1 MKLLNDAFI
10 KEKYCIFIIILLK
23 LLASCLSVINP
34 LIIGVYID
42 ILNTEKNREL
52 VLVFCFCF
60 GFITILMLILQYVA
74 NINVANLKLR
84 LNNDIIVK
92 TILHIN
98 KGNLRKVREY
108 DSAYLAQRIT
118 QDSSQIVD
126 FILNN
131 MLSFGIQILIL
142 LICILIMVKIDWI
155 FLIFVLCISLI
166 NLLIYL
172 LSKKRIYNERLR
184 VSNAQNQ
191 YFAGL
196 NENISNIYFTK
207 INYIFNKMKD
217 RIINSFKNYYEVH
230 KSFIKVQS
238 AYHLIQSIPTNL
250 IVFVLFFYGG
260 MGIINNKIS
269 IGEFIILNSYSTML
283 LGNISYFVEFSNV
296 YQNYI
301 VSYNRLKELFNI
313 PLDRMD
319 NNKFDIQLNEDNFE
333 RISLSNI
340 SLSYDNKYILNNINM
355 SFQKGYI
362 YNIVGSN
369 GCGKTTL
376 LNLLL
381 FVEENYSGEVFYN
394 NINIRSAN
402 LALIRNELV
411 SFVEQDPVILNDS
424 LKSNIEVL
432 CINNIHEY
440 NAKLDKELFMIFNS
454 LDNLEENKTLSK
466 NVLSGGEQKK
476 ISIIRALS
484 KDTPIIILDEPT
496 NSLDMQSIILLKDY
510 LKRIKSKKLIIM
522 ISHSEIFDD
531 IVDCTYRI

>member
-1 MKLLNDAFI
+1 
-10 KEKYCIFIIILLK
+10 
-23 LLASCLSVINP
+23 
-34 LIIGVYID
+34 
-42 ILNTEKNREL
+42 
-52 VLVFCFCF
+52 
-60 GFITILMLILQYVA
+60 
-74 NINVANLKLR
+74 
-84 LNNDIIVK
+84 
-92 TILHIN
+92 
-98 KGNLRKVREY
+98 
-108 DSAYLAQRIT
+108 
-118 QDSSQIVD
+118 
-126 FILNN
+126 
-131 MLSFGIQILIL
+131 
-142 LICILIMVKIDWI
+142 
-155 FLIFVLCISLI
+155 
-166 NLLIYL
+166 
-172 LSKKRIYNERLR
+172 
-184 VSNAQNQ
+184 
-191 YFAGL
+191 
-196 NENISNIYFTK
+196 
-207 INYIFNKMKD
+207 
-217 RIINSFKNYYEVH
+217 
-230 KSFIKVQS
+230 
-238 AYHLIQSIPTNL
+238 
-250 IVFVLFFYGG
+250 

>member
-1 MKLLNDAFI
+1 MPMEHSMEARALKTGYDNRV
-10 KEKYCIFIIILLK
+10 IIDDVNVEIPMGK
-23 LLASCLSVINP
+23 VSVI
-34 LIIGVYID
+34 L
-42 ILNTEKNREL
+42 
-52 VLVFCFCF
+52 
-60 GFITILMLILQYVA
+60 
-74 NINVANLKLR
+74 
-84 LNNDIIVK
+84 
-92 TILHIN
+92 
-98 KGNLRKVREY
+98 
-108 DSAYLAQRIT
+108 
-118 QDSSQIVD
+118 
-126 FILNN
+126 
-131 MLSFGIQILIL
+131 
-142 LICILIMVKIDWI
+142 
-155 FLIFVLCISLI
+155 
-166 NLLIYL
+166 
-172 LSKKRIYNERLR
+172 
-184 VSNAQNQ
+184 
-191 YFAGL
+191 
-196 NENISNIYFTK
+196 
-207 INYIFNKMKD
+207 
-217 RIINSFKNYYEVH
+217 
-230 KSFIKVQS
+230 
-238 AYHLIQSIPTNL
+238 
-250 IVFVLFFYGG
+250 
-260 MGIINNKIS
+260 
-269 IGEFIILNSYSTML
+269 
-283 LGNISYFVEFSNV
+283 
-296 YQNYI
+296 
-301 VSYNRLKELFNI
+301 
-313 PLDRMD
+313 
-319 NNKFDIQLNEDNFE
+319 
-333 RISLSNI
+333 
-340 SLSYDNKYILNNINM
+340 
-355 SFQKGYI
+355 
-362 YNIVGSN
+362 GSN